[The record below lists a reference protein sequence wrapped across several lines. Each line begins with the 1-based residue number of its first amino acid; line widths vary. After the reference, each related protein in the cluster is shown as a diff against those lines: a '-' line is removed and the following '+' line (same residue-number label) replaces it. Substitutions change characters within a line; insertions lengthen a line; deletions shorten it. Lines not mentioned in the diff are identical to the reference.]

1 MPLWFCRFSP
11 DAAEGGTS
19 KIMTHAPPPVSPGE
33 PAPDFTLSTVD
44 GEELVSLA
52 NYRGS
57 PLFLALLLGLWCPF
71 CRRQIAQLGT
81 FEPKLKAVGVES
93 LGVVATQPD
102 NARLYFR
109 FRPTRLRL
117 AADPDLSTHRAYGV
131 PKPVPTPEFMQA
143 LETIRINPDG
153 AFPVPLP
160 IVEAAATVAKLDGYV
175 KNETDRADM
184 QRQWPQ
190 LKAHYLIDRD
200 GIVRW
205 ANIECA
211 EGLAGLGKSPSV
223 DEILAVARALPGG

>member
-1 MPLWFCRFSP
+1 M
-11 DAAEGGTS
+11 
-19 KIMTHAPPPVSPGE
+19 IITHAQAPVSPGE

-44 GEELVSLA
+44 GEALISLA
-52 NYRGS
+52 DYRGS

-81 FEPKLKAVGVES
+81 FEPKLKAVGIES
-93 LGVVATQPD
+93 LGVVATPPD
-102 NARLYFR
+102 NARLYFK

-117 AADPDLSTHRAYGV
+117 AADPDLTTHRAYGV

-153 AFPVPLP
+153 EFPEPLP

-175 KNETDRADM
+175 ENETDRADM

-211 EGLAGLGKSPSV
+211 EGPAGLAKLPSV
-223 DEILAVARALPGG
+223 DEILTVARALPNG